1 MSRYNSD
8 AIDACCEE
16 MLGHTNWAY
25 ADSIPKEMQKNKKE
39 NDVNCIVVFFEEPLE
54 EEDE

>member
-16 MLGHTNWAY
+16 MLGHTNWSY
-25 ADSIPKEMQKNKKE
+25 ADSIPNEMQRNKKE
-39 NDVNCIVVFFEEPLE
+39 NDVNCIVVFFKEPLE